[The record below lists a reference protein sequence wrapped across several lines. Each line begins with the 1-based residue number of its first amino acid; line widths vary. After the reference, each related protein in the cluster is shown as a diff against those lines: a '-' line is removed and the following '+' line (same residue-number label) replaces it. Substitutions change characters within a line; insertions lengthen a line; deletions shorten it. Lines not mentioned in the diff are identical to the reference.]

1 LNRIILSI
9 ELIVLC
15 GPAIALLA
23 LGIIF
28 LPASLTALI
37 FSPLNSGDLPIAS
50 LITIFGTWGA
60 ISFAS
65 LARYAYS
72 KERSWPGRP
81 IQWFGILLG
90 LAACTVG
97 LLTSTEHY
105 IIFTFFAGPI
115 IATAHLLYLSK
126 SGNLAS

>member
-1 LNRIILSI
+1 M
-9 ELIVLC
+9 ELILLC

-28 LPASLTALI
+28 LPTSLTALI
-37 FSPLNSGDLPIAS
+37 FSPSNSGVLPIVA
-50 LITIFGTWGA
+50 LITACGAWGT
-60 ISFAS
+60 ISLAS

-90 LAACTVG
+90 LAACSVG

-105 IIFTFFAGPI
+105 IISIVFAGPI
-115 IATAHLLYLSK
+115 ITTAHLLYLSRLD
-126 SGNLAS
+126 NMAS